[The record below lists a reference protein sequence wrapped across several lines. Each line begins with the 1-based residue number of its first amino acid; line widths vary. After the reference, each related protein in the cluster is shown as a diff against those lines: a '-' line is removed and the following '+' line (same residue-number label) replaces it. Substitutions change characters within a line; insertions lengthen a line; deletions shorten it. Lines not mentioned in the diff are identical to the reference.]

1 MSLKTLIAALF
12 LLLTTVCLSVAPQ
25 AQEASAPPTL
35 KNAEGDA
42 RYTLNPGDVIEVQY
56 RYTPEYNQT
65 VTIQPDGYV
74 SLEIVGDV
82 KIGGLTLAQ
91 VRTTIIKK
99 ASVRLNDPEVTLLLK
114 EFQKPYFVVAGEV
127 AQPGKF
133 EMRENITA
141 LQAIILAGGFK
152 DSAKSSQIILFR
164 KINSEMAEV
173 KVINLKKIKR
183 TSDLEKDL
191 ALQAGDMLM
200 VPQNTITKIERYVK
214 LASLGTF
221 LLNPLRW

>member
-1 MSLKTLIAALF
+1 MFFKTLIVAT
-12 LLLTTVCLSVAPQ
+12 LLVTTVCLSVAPQ
-25 AQEASAPPTL
+25 AQEAQAPPTL
-35 KNAEGDA
+35 KNAEGNA
-42 RYTLNPGDVIEVQY
+42 RYALNPGDVVEVQY

-82 KIGGLTLAQ
+82 KIGGLTLEQ
-91 VRTTIIKK
+91 VRATITKK
-99 ASVRLNDPEVTLLLK
+99 ASARLNDPEVTLLLK

-133 EMRENITA
+133 EMRESVTA

-183 TSDLEKDL
+183 TTDLEKDL
-191 ALQAGDMLM
+191 ALQAGDMLV
-200 VPQNTITKIERYVK
+200 VPQNTITKIERYVR
-214 LASLGTF
+214 LTSIGAF
-221 LLNPLRW
+221 LLNPLR

>member
-1 MSLKTLIAALF
+1 MILKTLIAALF
-12 LLLTTVCLSVAPQ
+12 LLVTTVCLSVAPQ

-42 RYTLNPGDVIEVQY
+42 RYTLNPGDVVEVQY

-183 TSDLEKDL
+183 TTDLEKDL
-191 ALQAGDMLM
+191 ALQAGDMLV
-200 VPQNTITKIERYVK
+200 VPQNTITKIERYVR

>member
-1 MSLKTLIAALF
+1 MILKTLMAAV
-12 LLLTTVCLSVAPQ
+12 LLVTTVCLSVT
-25 AQEASAPPTL
+25 AQEQEAPAQPTL
-35 KNAEGDA
+35 KNAEGNA
-42 RYTLNPGDVIEVQY
+42 RYTLNPGDVVEVQY
-56 RYTPEYNQT
+56 RYTPESNQT

-74 SLEIVGDV
+74 SLDIVGDV
-82 KIGGLTLAQ
+82 KIGGLTLEQ
-91 VRTTIIKK
+91 VRNAIIKK
-99 ASVRLNDPEVTLLLK
+99 ANVRLNNPEITLLLK

-183 TSDLEKDL
+183 TTDLEKDL
-191 ALQAGDMLM
+191 ALQAGDMLV
-200 VPQNTITKIERYVK
+200 VPQNTITKIERYVR

>member
-1 MSLKTLIAALF
+1 M
-12 LLLTTVCLSVAPQ
+12 V
-25 AQEASAPPTL
+25 
-35 KNAEGDA
+35 
-42 RYTLNPGDVIEVQY
+42 
-56 RYTPEYNQT
+56 
-65 VTIQPDGYV
+65 
-74 SLEIVGDV
+74 
-82 KIGGLTLAQ
+82 
-91 VRTTIIKK
+91 
-99 ASVRLNDPEVTLLLK
+99 
-114 EFQKPYFVVAGEV
+114 
-127 AQPGKF
+127 QPGKF
-133 EMRENITA
+133 EMLESVTA

-173 KVINLKKIKR
+173 KVIDLKKMKR

-200 VPQNTITKIERYVK
+200 VPQNTITKIERYVR

>member
-1 MSLKTLIAALF
+1 MILKTLMAAV
-12 LLLTTVCLSVAPQ
+12 LLVTTVCLSVT
-25 AQEASAPPTL
+25 AQEQEAPAQPTL
-35 KNAEGDA
+35 KNAEGNA
-42 RYTLNPGDVIEVQY
+42 RYTLNPGDVVEVQY
-56 RYTPEYNQT
+56 RYTPESNQT

-74 SLEIVGDV
+74 SLDIVGDV
-82 KIGGLTLAQ
+82 KIGGLTLEQ
-91 VRTTIIKK
+91 VRNAIIKK
-99 ASVRLNDPEVTLLLK
+99 ANVRLNNPEITLLLK

-173 KVINLKKIKR
+173 NVIDLKKIKR

-200 VPQNTITKIERYVK
+200 VPQNTIIKIERYIR
-214 LASLGTF
+214 LASIGTF

>member
-1 MSLKTLIAALF
+1 MILKTLIAALF
-12 LLLTTVCLSVAPQ
+12 LLVTTVCLSVAPQ

-42 RYTLNPGDVIEVQY
+42 RYTLNPGDVVEVQY

>member
-1 MSLKTLIAALF
+1 MTCKKLIASAVLVM
-12 LLLTTVCLSVAPQ
+12 TACLSIAPR
-25 AQEASAPPTL
+25 AQEATTPAL

-42 RYTLNPGDVIEVQY
+42 RYTLNPGDVVEVQY

-65 VTIQPDGYV
+65 VTIQPDGYA
-74 SLEIVGDV
+74 SLEIVGDL
-82 KIGGLTLAQ
+82 KIIGLTLEE
-91 VRTTIIKK
+91 VRATIVKK
-99 ASVRLNDPEVTLLLK
+99 ASTRLNDPEVTLRLK

-127 AQPGKF
+127 VQPGKF
-133 EMRENITA
+133 EMRESVTA

-152 DSAKSSQIILFR
+152 DSAKSSQIIVFR

-173 KVINLKKIKR
+173 KVIDLRKVKS

-200 VPQNTITKIERYVK
+200 VPRNTITRIERYVR
-214 LASLGTF
+214 LASLGAF
-221 LLNPLRW
+221 LVNPLRW

>member
-1 MSLKTLIAALF
+1 MILKTFIVTAL
-12 LLLTTVCLSVAPQ
+12 LATTMCLTAQ
-25 AQEASAPPTL
+25 AQEAPAAPPTL

-42 RYTLNPGDVIEVQY
+42 RYTLNPGDVVEVQY

-91 VRTTIIKK
+91 VRTTILKK

-221 LLNPLRW
+221 FLNPLRW

>member
-1 MSLKTLIAALF
+1 MILKTLIAALF
-12 LLLTTVCLSVAPQ
+12 LLVTTVCLSVAPQ
-25 AQEASAPPTL
+25 AQEAPAPPTL

-42 RYTLNPGDVIEVQY
+42 RYTLNPGDVVEVQY

>member
-1 MSLKTLIAALF
+1 MILKRLIVTAL
-12 LLLTTVCLSVAPQ
+12 LVTTMCLTAQ
-25 AQEASAPPTL
+25 AQEAPAAPTL

-42 RYTLNPGDVIEVQY
+42 RYRLNPGDVVEVQY

-82 KIGGLTLAQ
+82 KIGGLTLEQ
-91 VRTTIIKK
+91 VRTTILKK
-99 ASVRLNDPEVTLLLK
+99 ANVRLNDSEVTLLLK

-191 ALQAGDMLM
+191 ALQSGDMLM
-200 VPQNTITKIERYVK
+200 VPQNTITKIERYVRI
-214 LASLGTF
+214 ASLGTF

>member
-1 MSLKTLIAALF
+1 MILKTLIAAALF
-12 LLLTTVCLSVAPQ
+12 VTTVCLSVAPQ
-25 AQEASAPPTL
+25 AQEAPAPPTL
-35 KNAEGDA
+35 KTAGNA
-42 RYTLNPGDVIEVQY
+42 RYTLNPGDVVEVQY

-82 KIGGLTLAQ
+82 KIGGLTLEQ
-91 VRTTIIKK
+91 VRTAIIKK
-99 ASVRLNDPEVTLLLK
+99 ASVRLNDPEVALLLK

-133 EMRENITA
+133 EMRESVTA

-183 TSDLEKDL
+183 TTDLEKDL
-191 ALQAGDMLM
+191 ALQAGDMLV
-200 VPQNTITKIERYVK
+200 VPQNTITKIERYVR
-214 LASLGTF
+214 LASIGTF
-221 LLNPLRW
+221 LLNPLR

>member
-1 MSLKTLIAALF
+1 MILKTLIVTAL
-12 LLLTTVCLSVAPQ
+12 LVTTMCLTAQ
-25 AQEASAPPTL
+25 AQEAPAAAAPPTL

-42 RYTLNPGDVIEVQY
+42 RYTLNPGDVVEVQY

-91 VRTTIIKK
+91 VRTTILKK
-99 ASVRLNDPEVTLLLK
+99 ASVRLNDPEITLLLK

-173 KVINLKKIKR
+173 KVIDLKKIKR

-200 VPQNTITKIERYVK
+200 VPQNTITKIERYVR
-214 LASLGTF
+214 LASIGSF
-221 LLNPLRW
+221 LSLLR

>member
-1 MSLKTLIAALF
+1 MILKTLIAALF
-12 LLLTTVCLSVAPQ
+12 LLVTTVCLSVAPQ

-42 RYTLNPGDVIEVQY
+42 RYTLNPGDVVEVQY

-82 KIGGLTLAQ
+82 KIGGLTLDQ

>member
-1 MSLKTLIAALF
+1 MILKTLIVTAL
-12 LLLTTVCLSVAPQ
+12 LVTTMCLTAQ
-25 AQEASAPPTL
+25 AQEAPAAAAPPTL

-42 RYTLNPGDVIEVQY
+42 RYSLNPGDVVEVQY

-82 KIGGLTLAQ
+82 KIGGLTLDQ
-91 VRTTIIKK
+91 VRTTILKK
-99 ASVRLNDPEVTLLLK
+99 ANVRLNDPEITLLLK

-173 KVINLKKIKR
+173 KVIDLKKIKR

-200 VPQNTITKIERYVK
+200 VPQNTVTKIERYIR
-214 LASLGTF
+214 LASIGTF

>member
-1 MSLKTLIAALF
+1 MILKTLIAAF
-12 LLLTTVCLSVAPQ
+12 LLVTTVCLSVAPQ
-25 AQEASAPPTL
+25 AQETPAPPTL

-42 RYTLNPGDVIEVQY
+42 RYTLNPGDVVEVQY

-82 KIGGLTLAQ
+82 KISGLTLEQ
-91 VRTTIIKK
+91 VRTSILKK
-99 ASVRLNDPEVTLLLK
+99 ASARLNDPEITLLLK

-173 KVINLKKIKR
+173 KVIDLKKIKR

-200 VPQNTITKIERYVK
+200 VPQNTITKIERYVR
-214 LASLGTF
+214 LASIGSF
-221 LLNPLRW
+221 LSLLR